1 MQNWNRFPRV
11 LLILSLLI
19 ALCAGMFAPRVET
32 VEAKPLGQAATNIVI
47 SELRTRGPNGAA
59 DEFIELYNPTSS
71 PIPIGGW
78 ELRVLTAAGAETN
91 RATIT
96 SGIILSPGQ
105 YYLIANTTAVTGYS
119 GSVAPNQT
127 YTTGIVDAGGV
138 AIFDS
143 FGVMVD
149 SVGLNGVNALYTEGT
164 PLSTLSVDVNQS
176 YERKLGGSSD
186 SCQDLGDNSND
197 FQLIIPSN
205 PQNSSTLTRLCGG
218 NADLSITQTVDN
230 ATPIV
235 GNTVTFTVNVSN
247 AGTGDAR
254 NVEVK
259 DSLPPGL
266 TFSSTTSAT
275 QGSYS
280 NVTGIWSVGTIT
292 NGGSATLTLV
302 ATVVSGG
309 AKTNW
314 AEVWSSYDQDPDSIP
329 GNSSTTEDD
338 DESVIITVPGP
349 ASLLNITN
357 VVNNPTPNVGAN
369 VVFTINVN
377 NPSTNPFGAT
387 SVNVAAAL
395 PAGLTYI
402 SSSVT
407 VGAYNTGTGNWSI
420 GNLAVGS
427 GATLFVTA
435 RVTSNGIKNY
445 PATVSSA
452 EFSPSTATATV
463 TPTAATQADLSLSQT
478 WNRSA
483 STQGIAELKITV
495 QNNEPVNTAT
505 GVQVK
510 ALLPTGLTYVSHTP
524 GQTYNSGTGIWAV
537 GTLAGNTSSTL
548 TINVRPAASGTSTTS
563 FAEVW
568 LSDQFDPDSTP
579 GNGSNAEDDNDSDE
593 VLVSDLSLTQTV
605 DIAGSN
611 AVFTI
616 TVTNTGPDNASGVS
630 IKNSK
635 LAVNTSYIYVSSGY
649 PIGTTY
655 DNNTGIWNIGTLASG
670 ASVTL
675 TVTTVIVRLD
685 ENLAEVSTVIE
696 VDPDSLPNNSSR
708 TEDDDAGAPS
718 ADLSLTQTIISPA
731 PYQNSELNTNV
742 TFRITVTNAGY
753 ANATGVEVKDLL
765 PTGLTYVVHA
775 VTAGSYSRTSGIW
788 TVGSLP
794 NGSMA
799 IMDITVK
806 VATYGIKTNFAE
818 VWESAQ
824 TDPDSDPG
832 DGSTTDDDDA
842 SATVTS
848 YRSIIFNE
856 IAWSGTAASAE
867 DEWIELYNPS
877 AAEITITGWKIRK
890 NSCGVSGTDY
900 IVLSGKIAKEGY
912 FLLERGNTASDNTT
926 VFDVTANQI
935 YLASS
940 TPMLSNSGETLYLCD
955 NVGNFIDTANQE
967 GFGDSSNPWP
977 KGSATTNYPSMER
990 TSITVEK
997 DSSWATNNGITK
1009 NGKNAIGGLIY
1020 GTPGRKNSTG
1030 ITPTPTVVP
1039 TPTTASVIIDPR
1051 PIINEILPRPGFDW
1065 NQDGKVDVFDEFIE
1079 IKNLTAIDMK
1089 LDGWKLDKVG
1099 SGTYELP
1106 DITLKPGQRI
1116 VFYGLE
1122 TNILLSDGGETVRL
1136 ISPGGKIYDAYTYA
1150 IARAE
1155 DQSFCRL
1162 PDGNVYNGWFEDCTP
1177 TPNLPNTREGV
1188 VPSMPDEGYES
1199 PVCQLP
1205 DTLPADFLFA
1215 ECRGYGA
1222 NIWDSD
1228 YWDQPSSSSSRYI
1241 PQNTSKWE
1249 AIIE

>member
-1 MQNWNRFPRV
+1 
-11 LLILSLLI
+11 
-19 ALCAGMFAPRVET
+19 
-32 VEAKPLGQAATNIVI
+32 
-47 SELRTRGPNGAA
+47 
-59 DEFIELYNPTSS
+59 
-71 PIPIGGW
+71 
-78 ELRVLTAAGAETN
+78 
-91 RATIT
+91 
-96 SGIILSPGQ
+96 
-105 YYLIANTTAVTGYS
+105 
-119 GSVAPNQT
+119 
-127 YTTGIVDAGGV
+127 
-138 AIFDS
+138 
-143 FGVMVD
+143 MVD

-197 FQLIIPSN
+197 FQLINPSD
-205 PQNSSTLTRLCGG
+205 PQNSSTPRRLCGID
-218 NADLSITQTVDN
+218 ADLRITQSVNIASPTV
-230 ATPIV
+230 
-235 GNTVTFTVNVSN
+235 GS
-247 AGTGDAR
+247 
-254 NVEVK
+254 NVEFTITVFN
-259 DSLPPGL
+259 DGL
-266 TFSSTTSAT
+266 DTAT
-275 QGSYS
+275 
-280 NVTGIWSVGTIT
+280 NVTVRDMLPAGLSYVTDD
-292 NGGSATLTLV
+292 
-302 ATVVSGG
+302 SGG
-309 AKTNW
+309 AYVGGIWTVGTLAGGANAIIRIVANVTASGTRTNW
-314 AEVWSSYDQDPDSIP
+314 AEVWQSDQFDSDSIP

-900 IVLSGKIAKEGY
+900 IILSGKIAKEGY

-1020 GTPGRKNSTG
+1020 GTPGKKNSTG

-1106 DITLKPGQRI
+1106 DVTLKPGQRI

-1136 ISPGGKIYDAYTYA
+1136 ISPPAARSMTPIHTLLPGQKISLSAACPMETFITGGSKIAHPLRISPTHAKALSHPCRMRDTNPPSANSLIRCQQIFSLLNVVGTA
-1150 IARAE
+1150 PTSGTLIIGINPAARPHATSHRT
-1155 DQSFCRL
+1155 QAS
-1162 PDGNVYNGWFEDCTP
+1162 GK
-1177 TPNLPNTREGV
+1177 
-1188 VPSMPDEGYES
+1188 
-1199 PVCQLP
+1199 
-1205 DTLPADFLFA
+1205 
-1215 ECRGYGA
+1215 
-1222 NIWDSD
+1222 
-1228 YWDQPSSSSSRYI
+1228 PSSNRSRFKRTYI
-1241 PQNTSKWE
+1241 L
-1249 AIIE
+1249 

>member
-32 VEAKPLGQAATNIVI
+32 VEAKPLGANALDVIISEVAWGGTAANANDEWIELYNTTNVPIDLSGWTLSTIDLTPNIILTGPIPANGYYLIECTDDGTISNVVADFIIPTSCASNLGNGGETLTLTDNLVNTIDTANISGGGWDAGSGSPNYFSMERVGVVADGPSAWASNDGITRTGLDSSVPTALPINGTPKTSKVDLSLVVSVDNAAPSVGGDVTFTITVTNNGTFAATNITVTDLLPSGLI
-47 SELRTRGPNGAA
+47 FQS
-59 DEFIELYNPTSS
+59 SS
-71 PIPIGGW
+71 P
-78 ELRVLTAAGAETN
+78 T
-91 RATIT
+91 
-96 SGIILSPGQ
+96 
-105 YYLIANTTAVTGYS
+105 
-119 GSVAPNQT
+119 
-127 YTTGIVDAGGV
+127 
-138 AIFDS
+138 
-143 FGVMVD
+143 
-149 SVGLNGVNALYTEGT
+149 
-164 PLSTLSVDVNQS
+164 
-176 YERKLGGSSD
+176 
-186 SCQDLGDNSND
+186 
-197 FQLIIPSN
+197 
-205 PQNSSTLTRLCGG
+205 
-218 NADLSITQTVDN
+218 
-230 ATPIV
+230 
-235 GNTVTFTVNVSN
+235 
-247 AGTGDAR
+247 
-254 NVEVK
+254 
-259 DSLPPGL
+259 
-266 TFSSTTSAT
+266 
-275 QGSYS
+275 GSYDDL
-280 NVTGIWSVGTIT
+280 TGLWTIPLLT
-292 NGGSATLTLV
+292 IGGSATLNIT
-302 ATVVSGG
+302 ATTTATGVYR
-309 AKTNW
+309 NQ
-314 AEVWSSYDQDPDSIP
+314 AEITSFDQLDPDSTP
-329 GNSSTTEDD
+329 GNNSTTEDD
-338 DESVIITVPGP
+338 DDFKNVSPLGTP
-349 ASLLNITN
+349 SLTITN
-357 VVNNPTPNVGAN
+357 TVNNPTPNVGAN

-420 GNLAVGS
+420 GNLAVGA

-718 ADLSLTQTIISPA
+718 ADLSLTQTIISPT

-1020 GTPGRKNSTG
+1020 GTPGKKNSTG

-1106 DITLKPGQRI
+1106 DVTLKPGQRI

-1228 YWDQPSSSSSRYI
+1228 YWDQPSSSASRYI